1 MLPTGVTHHTFRSE
15 SMKRDVGYCLYLP
28 PGYETDTEWR
38 YPVIYH
44 LRGAGGNGSHPAS
57 NIRSNGTR

>member
-1 MLPTGVTHHTFRSE
+1 VGSPVTKLPSGVTHHTFRSD

-28 PGYETDTEWR
+28 PRYQHDKGQH

-44 LRGAGGNGSHPAS
+44 LHGAGGN
-57 NIRSNGTR
+57 